1 MEGSVSLADLAQTM
15 VNLGCET
22 AYNLYGGRLAA
33 MTYNGTY
40 YSTQQEVDRACSDV
54 ILITN

>member
-1 MEGSVSLADLAQTM
+1 M